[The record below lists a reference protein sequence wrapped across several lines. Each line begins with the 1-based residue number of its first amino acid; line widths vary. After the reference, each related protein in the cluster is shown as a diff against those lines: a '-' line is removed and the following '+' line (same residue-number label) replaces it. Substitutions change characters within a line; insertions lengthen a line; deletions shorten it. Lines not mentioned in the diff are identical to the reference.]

1 MPAQGDNKKEG
12 VKKDHLTLSNF
23 IKTIPELPR
32 GLAIMILLCNIF
44 FPSSGTFYMACI
56 GDKVRKT
63 QFLVA
68 AFQLISIPILIG
80 YIWSIFWGI
89 KAVQKSY

>member
-1 MPAQGDNKKEG
+1 MSERTTKNLPSENTPVTTKI
-12 VKKDHLTLSNF
+12 VR
-23 IKTIPELPR
+23 TIPELPR

-63 QFLVA
+63 QFMVA
-68 AFQLISIPILIG
+68 AFQLITVPILIG
-80 YIWSIFWGI
+80 YIWSLFWGI
-89 KAVQKSY
+89 KAMQKSY

>member
-1 MPAQGDNKKEG
+1 MSTQEDNKKEE
-12 VKKDHLTLSNF
+12 VRKDPLSLSNL
-23 IKTIPELPR
+23 IRTIPELPR

-68 AFQLISIPILIG
+68 AFQLISIPIIIG
-80 YIWSIFWGI
+80 YIWSIYWGI
-89 KAVQKSY
+89 KAMQKSY